1 MINKNTRNSSIELL
15 RIFTMIGVIILHYN
29 NESMGGA
36 LKYASKGD
44 ANYYLLVFFECLC
57 ICAVNIF
64 ILITGYFLCNN
75 YKRSFIKP
83 IQLILEV
90 ILINE
95 ALYIF
100 SAILNEG
107 SLSIKSLFYNLLPHN
122 WFVFLYCVVY
132 LISPYM
138 NIIVDKLKFKKLKGF
153 ILLLFII
160 FSVYSYLV
168 EFAGEIFD
176 FSPVGLSSVSMQGS
190 ISGYT
195 IVNFVLMYFLGAYIR
210 KIDFSIKTYKL
221 FFLLLLDIIII
232 FISYLIAPKSATSYC
247 SPFIVLEAVI
257 IFLIFKNIKI
267 NSNKIINF
275 LAQGAFTV
283 FLTHFSFLPYIKIY
297 KFVNENIFILFL
309 HILISSFAIYLCGWV
324 IFVIYDSITKPVFNL
339 VNKKIKWLTFDIS
352 K

>member
-1 MINKNTRNSSIELL
+1 M
-15 RIFTMIGVIILHYN
+15 
-29 NESMGGA
+29 
-36 LKYASKGD
+36 
-44 ANYYLLVFFECLC
+44 
-57 ICAVNIF
+57 
-64 ILITGYFLCNN
+64 CNN
-75 YKRSFIKP
+75 YKRSYFKP
-83 IQLILEV
+83 IQLLLEV

-95 ALYIF
+95 AIYIF
-100 SAILNEG
+100 SSILNEG
-107 SLSIKSLFYNLLPHN
+107 SFSMNSLFYNLLPHN
-122 WFVFLYCVVY
+122 WFVILYCVVY

-138 NIIVDKLKFKKLKGF
+138 NIILDKLNLKKLNGF
-153 ILLLFII
+153 IFLLFLV
-160 FSVYSYLV
+160 FSVYSYIV
-168 EFAGEIFD
+168 DFAGEIFD
-176 FSPVGLSSVSMQGS
+176 FSPVGLSSISMQGS

-221 FFLLLLDIIII
+221 SLLLLLDIIII

-267 NSNKIINF
+267 NANKTINF

-283 FLTHFSFLPYIKIY
+283 FLTHFYFLPYIKIE
-297 KFVNENIFILFL
+297 KFVNGNIFILFC

-324 IFVIYDSITKPVFNL
+324 IFVIYDSITKPVYNL
-339 VNKKIKWLTFDIS
+339 VNKKIKWLTFDVL